1 MKNFILII
9 LYIVACVFALFI
21 LGLIFDWNPLNV
33 KLEDKASLLSAIG
46 IIISAYVASLSVMIS
61 IDNSKNIENEKQKNE
76 FNSELDMLKLKT
88 AILKHFLSI
97 YFADKSHYKEALKK
111 SNISEDCMHSRDD
124 SYELLVKLDNYEQ
137 FIDAKIKVV
146 LSDQNILETL
156 QDIIRNISIV
166 RSEEKFKKDP
176 PQKGFTVTAQVHKAL
191 IHDLGKL
198 EEYLENSL
206 AYYSVQKKD
215 QK

>member
-1 MKNFILII
+1 MKIYILII
-9 LYIVACVFALFI
+9 LYILAYIFALFI

-76 FNSELDMLKLKT
+76 FNNELDMLKLKT
-88 AILKHFLSI
+88 AILKHFLSV

-111 SNISEDCMHSRDD
+111 SNISDSCMHSRDD
-124 SYELLVKLDNYEQ
+124 THELLDKLDNYEQ

-146 LSDQNILETL
+146 LSEKDILETL
-156 QDIIRNISIV
+156 KDIIRNISIV
-166 RSEEKFKKDP
+166 RSEEKFKKEP
-176 PQKGFTVTAQVHKAL
+176 PKKDFTVTAQVDRAL
-191 IHDLGKL
+191 IHDLEKL
-198 EEYLENSL
+198 EGYLENPL
-206 AYYSVQKKD
+206 TYCIAQKKD
-215 QK
+215 KS